1 MTGPDQSIEEILASI
16 KRIIVEEEAPATPPP
31 AMAEVATDDVLE
43 LTRPLPA
50 TGPAHSTAPPTAG
63 LVSPGPADA
72 SRQALAYLS
81 SLKLKAGDPA
91 DDTLS
96 ALVREL
102 LRPMLQAWLDAE
114 LPGIVERAVVREI
127 ARLGGPR
134 E

>member
-1 MTGPDQSIEEILASI
+1 MSAPEQSVEDILASI
-16 KRIIVEEEAPATPPP
+16 KRMMVEEAPAAAPPEEP
-31 AMAEVATDDVLE
+31 DEEPDDVLE
-43 LTRPLPA
+43 LTRPVSP
-50 TGPAHSTAPPTAG
+50 GPSA

-81 SLKLKAGDPA
+81 SLKLSGEPA
-91 DDTLS
+91 DDTLA

-102 LRPMLQAWLDAE
+102 LRPMLRAWLDAE

-127 ARLGGPR
+127 ARLGGPK